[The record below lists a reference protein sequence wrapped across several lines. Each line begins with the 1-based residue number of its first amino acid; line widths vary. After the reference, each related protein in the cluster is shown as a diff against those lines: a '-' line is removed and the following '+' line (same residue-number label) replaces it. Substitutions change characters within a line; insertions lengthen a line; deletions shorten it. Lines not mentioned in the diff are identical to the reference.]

1 MIPLLMLVPAYET
14 RLGPFLNQEET
25 RNIFQEGLS
34 LLCFHNQP
42 SFQRTSDGV
51 VSVLCVVI
59 PGEFI
64 CWPSL
69 CVKVI
74 PVIGGGSVSWR
85 VSEWP
90 GEWAQCPPQA
100 PMARILLTSLE
111 RAGVAISVFYISG
124 CPSNYSASS
133 KKEHFISDKG
143 ERKCILKKVFLW
155 PFCFDFFILLAF
167 ISFIVHPQWSLKSNQ
182 LFGISLVMKKKYW
195 GSLISTVLASFE
207 EWFPYLLLHLS
218 QFSFWKDCVLNT
230 SCVCSP
236 LMPQITRFETQTL
249 GLWTVRIWMSCLTT
263 ARCNFLSG
271 KMVIMYEKFVVR
283 PRWGNE
289 RAGYITRSS
298 RKVFIT
304 RCQRGT

>member
-1 MIPLLMLVPAYET
+1 MEWCQFCVWSSLVNSSVDLHFVSRWY
-14 RLGPFLNQEET
+14 
-25 RNIFQEGLS
+25 LS
-34 LLCFHNQP
+34 L
-42 SFQRTSDGV
+42 GV
-51 VSVLCVVI
+51 GQWHGGWVSGLGSEPSVLRRPPWPAFCWHLLK
-59 PGEFI
+59 EQALLSRYFI
-64 CWPSL
+64 YQD
-69 CVKVI
+69 V
-74 PVIGGGSVSWR
+74 
-85 VSEWP
+85 
-90 GEWAQCPPQA
+90 QA
-100 PMARILLTSLE
+100 TTQPAAKRN
-111 RAGVAISVFYISG
+111 R
-124 CPSNYSASS
+124 
-133 KKEHFISDKG
+133 FISDKG
-143 ERKCILKKVFLW
+143 ERKYILKKVFLW

-167 ISFIVHPQWSLKSNQ
+167 ISFKLHPQWSLKSNQ